1 MSWQLVSFVLVAVAL
16 ALGLWWYERTRPP
29 ATLVAVVATLAAL
42 AALGR
47 DAFAAL
53 PDVKPTT
60 AIVLI
65 AGYTF
70 GAPSGFAVGA
80 FAALASNLELGQGPW
95 TPWQMLAWGL
105 VGVAGGVLARTTG
118 RRLGRIALAGA
129 CALAAVGFEA
139 IIDLY
144 TWTGTG
150 ARSLAGYGVVVAQ
163 AFTFSATH
171 VVASF
176 AFGLAFGPAL
186 ARMLLRVRARL
197 EVRWRPAGALPLL
210 VLGGLTAA
218 AFVVLA
224 GGGPPPA
231 RAAAPSPASVSAGS
245 PAAPSPASVA
255 GGVGAP
261 EVAYLRAAQNPDG
274 GFGASPGQSSSE
286 LYTAWAAMG
295 LAAAGVD
302 PASVRR
308 DGHSVLDA
316 LRTGAAQLSGL
327 GDDERTILALRA
339 ADAPI
344 GSFPGPNLVTS
355 LLAGRSPDG
364 SFGDQVNTTAFAIF
378 ALRAAGMAAG
388 APVIGRAGRWLARQ
402 QNADGGFS
410 FAQRG
415 AGSDSDDTAAAVQ
428 GVVDSLG
435 RTDGAVARA
444 IGYLRRQQ
452 NPDGGWSLSP
462 GATSD
467 AQSTAWTIQALDAAG
482 LHPSGVRRAGGR
494 SAVGFLQTLVG
505 PDGSVHYSRTSSQTP
520 VWVTA
525 QALTALAAA
534 PFPIE
539 PPAARRAAVGAATG
553 ATATRAS
560 GATGAPAATGA
571 PPDEEAIGRDIGL
584 FAGAL
589 LGVLD

>member
-1 MSWQLVSFVLVAVAL
+1 MSWQLVSFVLVAIAL
-16 ALGLWWYERTRPP
+16 GLGLWWYERTRPP

-53 PDVKPTT
+53 PDIKPTT

-105 VGVAGGVLARTTG
+105 VGVGGAVLARATG
-118 RRLGRIALAGA
+118 RRLGRLALAAA
-129 CALAAVGFEA
+129 CGLAAVGFEA
-139 IIDLY
+139 IIDVY

-150 ARSLAGYGVVVAQ
+150 AHSLAGYGVVVAQ
-163 AFTFSATH
+163 AFTFSAAH
-171 VVASF
+171 VIASF

-210 VLGGLTAA
+210 VLGGLAAA
-218 AFVVLA
+218 AFA
-224 GGGPPPA
+224 GLVSGRVPAA
-231 RAAAPSPASVSAGS
+231 RAAAPAVARAPATA
-245 PAAPSPASVA
+245 A

-261 EVAYLRAAQNPDG
+261 EVAYLRAAQNADG
-274 GFGASPGQSSSE
+274 GFGGSPGQSSSE
-286 LYTAWAAMG
+286 LYTAWVAMG

-316 LRTGAAQLSGL
+316 LRAGSAQLSGL

-344 GSFPGPNLVTS
+344 RSFPGPDLVTS
-355 LLAGRSPDG
+355 LLAGRARDG

-378 ALRAAGMAAG
+378 ALRAAGIAPAAP
-388 APVIGRAGRWLARQ
+388 AIRRAGRWLAGE
-402 QNADGGFS
+402 QNPDGGFS

-428 GVVDSLG
+428 GIVDSLG
-435 RTDGAVARA
+435 RSDAEVARGV
-444 IGYLRRQQ
+444 GYLRRRQ
-452 NPDGGWSLSP
+452 NPDGGWSLSE
-462 GATSD
+462 GAASD
-467 AQSTAWTIQALDAAG
+467 AQSTAWAIQALDAAG
-482 LHPSGVRRAGGR
+482 LSPSRVHRAGGR
-494 SAVGFLQTLVG
+494 SAIGFLQTLVA
-505 PDGSVHYSRTSSQTP
+505 PDGGVRYSRTSSQTP

-534 PFPIE
+534 PFPVS
-539 PPAARRAAVGAATG
+539 PPAGRRAAVGAATG
-553 ATATRAS
+553 V
-560 GATGAPAATGA
+560 GAPAAGGAPAATGRRA
-571 PPDEEAIGRDIGL
+571 DDEAIGRDIGL
-584 FAGAL
+584 LAGAL
-589 LGVLD
+589 VGLMLD